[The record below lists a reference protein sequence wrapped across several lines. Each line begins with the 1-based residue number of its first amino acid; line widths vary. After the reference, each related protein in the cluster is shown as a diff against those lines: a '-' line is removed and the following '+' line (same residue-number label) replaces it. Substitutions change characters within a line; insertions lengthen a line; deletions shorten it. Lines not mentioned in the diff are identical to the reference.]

1 MDAET
6 GLPESDRILYP
17 GSAKPARENR
27 YPVQLGL
34 RAENAA
40 KTTTATT
47 KPTTATTKPT
57 TAATEPAEPRPTATT
72 KPAAEPRP
80 TTEPTEPAES
90 AAKPRPATT
99 RATTATG
106 PSAKG

>member
-40 KTTTATT
+40 KTTT
-47 KPTTATTKPT
+47 TATTEPRPT
-57 TAATEPAEPRPTATT
+57 TAAAEPTEPEPTATT

-80 TTEPTEPAES
+80 TTATEPAGS
-90 AAKPRPATT
+90 AAKPRPATTRATT